1 MYFKRIVLSVVGI
14 AIALALTAQSVYDI
28 SYSTYN
34 CPDNLP
40 YGTLL
45 DKYCPNLQ
53 LWNNHDKNFPCH
65 VSVIKLNGHYSDC
78 KEAKE
83 YYPMSDKELKFIQS
97 IRKSDL
103 AFTNPFLVTLYR
115 NFNGKRINVNIPTT
129 NWNITHKKPERVK
142 DFIIKDFQLKR
153 LVAVVYFDNRLF
165 FFIKKDETS
174 MTCYYYKSIGTFV
187 YSNYGE
193 VTAIDDNDSIN
204 YFLIWLASIP
214 LPSLPKEEGQKLL
227 SLIVSKADGKNQFT
241 IDLPFVFK
249 DNTPRSIL

>member
-1 MYFKRIVLSVVGI
+1 MYFKRIVLSIVGI
-14 AIALALTAQSVYDI
+14 AIALGLTAQSVYDI

-40 YGTLL
+40 YKTLL

-65 VSVIKLNGHYSDC
+65 VSMIKLNGHYSNC
-78 KEAKE
+78 EEAKE
-83 YYPMSDKELKFIQS
+83 YYPMSDEELKFIQS

-115 NFNGKRINVNIPTT
+115 NFNGKRTKVNIPTT
-129 NWNITHKKPERVK
+129 YWNITHKKSERVK

-153 LVAVVYFDNRLF
+153 LVAAVYFDERLF

-174 MTCYYYKSIGTFV
+174 MTCYYYKSIGTFI

-193 VTAIDDNDSIN
+193 VTAIDDNYSIN
-204 YFLIWLASIP
+204 YFLTWLYSIP
-214 LPSLPKEEGQKLL
+214 LPSLPEKEGKELL
-227 SLIVSKADGKNQFT
+227 ALIVSKADGKVQFT

-249 DNTPRSIL
+249 DNSSRSIL